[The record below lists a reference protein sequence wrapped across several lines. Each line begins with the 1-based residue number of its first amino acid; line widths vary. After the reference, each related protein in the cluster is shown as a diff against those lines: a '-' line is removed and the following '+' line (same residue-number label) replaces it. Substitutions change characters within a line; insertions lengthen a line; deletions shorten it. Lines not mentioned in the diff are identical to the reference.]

1 MPGGNSLYLQFDFE
15 MFEKCKARTG
25 DWLVVIRGQRR
36 RLELRDHQGSS
47 AGTGQALG
55 LNLAGH
61 LGPQDHR
68 GLRDGVR
75 GLGVLS
81 YSREDYYKEK
91 YLLSSPDSPSQC
103 LTGYR

>member
-1 MPGGNSLYLQFDFE
+1 MLGGKSLYLQFDFE

-61 LGPQDHR
+61 LGPQSS
-68 GLRDGVR
+68 GEVYTEALR
-75 GLGVLS
+75 S
-81 YSREDYYKEK
+81 YSFRRGIF
-91 YLLSSPDSPSQC
+91 PA
-103 LTGYR
+103 